1 MPASSSLLLL
11 ALLAATGD
19 ATPAATSARPATAGP
34 AHPPVLNVAD
44 REKCL
49 TPPTGTTPYS
59 NCTDPD
65 GPGQGEL
72 HLQSPPSAPLPDLM
86 LLQNMQLGTQSGAW
100 GDVLNIP
107 VTATSNRVCRLPL
120 RIWVVNGGQRASA
133 PTRHVVRQ
141 RTLQLGEGASHRV
154 LGELRQNALR
164 PGERQAFE
172 LPVTLFGGAGWLEV
186 QLDADAAIDES
197 TKANNLRRVQIR
209 LDPACT

>member
-11 ALLAATGD
+11 AVLAAGN
-19 ATPAATSARPATAGP
+19 ATPTATTTRAPTAAP
-34 AHPPVLNVAD
+34 AHPSVLGLAE

-72 HLQSPPSAPLPDLM
+72 HLQSPPSVPLPDLM

-100 GDVLNIP
+100 GDVLSVP

-120 RIWVVNGGQRASA
+120 RIWVVNGGQRASE

-141 RTLQLGEGASHRV
+141 RTLQLGEDASLRV

-172 LPVTLFGGAGWLEV
+172 LPVTLFGGASWLEV
-186 QLDADAAIDES
+186 QLDADAAVNES